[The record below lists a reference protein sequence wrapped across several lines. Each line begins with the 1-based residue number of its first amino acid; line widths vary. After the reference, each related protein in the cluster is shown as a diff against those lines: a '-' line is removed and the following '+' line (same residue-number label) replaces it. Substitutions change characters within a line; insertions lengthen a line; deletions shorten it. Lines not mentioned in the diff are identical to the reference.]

1 MAVVTRLPCRS
12 TWPISESGTPARTMS
27 HAAVIS
33 PELCKG
39 PGSRPFCRVR
49 HVRYVR
55 HEGLKATPDGSEVA
69 GIISVRGSCPGSRD
83 AGPLGSERPRPG
95 PDHPSNID

>member
-1 MAVVTRLPCRS
+1 MTC
-12 TWPISESGTPARTMS
+12 WGTPWFTSRVTQL
-27 HAAVIS
+27 IF

-55 HEGLKATPDGSEVA
+55 HEGPKATPDGSEVA

-83 AGPLGSERPRPG
+83 AGSLARR
-95 PDHPSNID
+95 